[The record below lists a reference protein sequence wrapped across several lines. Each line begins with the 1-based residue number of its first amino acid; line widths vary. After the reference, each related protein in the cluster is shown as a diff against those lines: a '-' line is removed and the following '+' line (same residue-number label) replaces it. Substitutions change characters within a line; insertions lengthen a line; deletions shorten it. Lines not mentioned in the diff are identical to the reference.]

1 MPPQG
6 IQYIPPQAQQAA
18 PATFQHPMMMF
29 FGNNPGALWLFG
41 ILWII
46 TWVLF
51 MAVLVAL
58 LRWLWKKGDK
68 V

>member
-1 MPPQG
+1 MF
-6 IQYIPPQAQQAA
+6 PQAVPYQPQQVQQGVQ
-18 PATFQHPMMMF
+18 TYGHPMMMF

-41 ILWII
+41 ILWIV

-68 V
+68 VH